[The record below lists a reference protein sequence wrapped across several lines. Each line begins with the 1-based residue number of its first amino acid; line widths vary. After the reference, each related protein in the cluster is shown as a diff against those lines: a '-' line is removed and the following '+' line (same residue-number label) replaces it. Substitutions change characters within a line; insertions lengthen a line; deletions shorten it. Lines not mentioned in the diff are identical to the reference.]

1 MDTPVTLLERSTQL
15 DALSRHLQEASAGRG
30 RLVLI
35 GGEAGVGKSTLVDA
49 FCAGIPANTQV
60 LRTSCDALS
69 TPGPFGPLL
78 DIAPALGIDTM
89 RLFAR
94 NPRRDE
100 LFYTVLDTLRSR
112 SETTVIAGE
121 DAHWSDEAS
130 IDLLRFLSRRIAE
143 LKLVFLVTYRDDE
156 IGPRHPLQ
164 RLLGDLASAAGVHRL
179 TLAPLSL
186 DAVRTLASG
195 SGHDPADLHR
205 RSGGNPFFL
214 TEVLACD
221 EAELPPTV
229 SDAVLARTARLSPE
243 ARAALDVAAVIGSV
257 IDEDV
262 LLRVAGP
269 VIDALEECM
278 AGGLLRPHGDRIAFR
293 HEIGRDAVL
302 ATIAAPRRRLL
313 HQRVLTALLASAATA
328 SDYARLA
335 HHAEAAGDIEAI
347 RTHGLAAARQ
357 AAAAYA
363 HREAAAQY
371 ARVLRVS
378 ADLDPAE
385 QARLFEQHA
394 EACYLSGQGDA
405 AVTSRLAAI
414 ELRHRLGDVLHEG
427 DNLRW
432 LSRVRWF
439 QGQNDDARQAASRA
453 IERLETL
460 PPGPELAMAYS
471 NMAQL
476 KMLNWDVPEAITWGE
491 QAIALAEQL
500 NEIETVVHALTNV
513 GTAHAITGDR
523 NGLRQL
529 AEAHRLAAEHGYI
542 DHAARALT
550 NTAWSHLEQ
559 LEFDDVEQSLAAAL
573 AYVDEFDLDHYRW
586 YLTAGRAVTRTYLGD
601 WGGALADVDLVLAAS
616 SLSPLAHMV
625 ALTVRGQIL
634 ARRGDP
640 AAQAFLD
647 AALDLAAQTG
657 ELQRLGRVRL
667 ARSEAA
673 WFAGDL
679 PRALAE
685 ADALL
690 PLLGHRVAAPAA
702 PKRDEPAAFAEQ
714 PGRPRRSGSSLDLN
728 LPHVRA
734 EVDALSPLAYR
745 VGTPW
750 IRGEVA
756 FCRQRAGATDVALD
770 GVAEPFA
777 RMLAGDW
784 HAAATA
790 WKHLGC
796 RFEYAY
802 ALAQAGDEASIRE
815 AEEIFTRLDAQP
827 AVSMARRALRRI
839 GAQAAPRGPHAATL
853 ANPAGLTAR
862 EMDVLELLME
872 GLSNASI
879 AERLFISR
887 KTAGHHVSAILSKL
901 GVETRAAAAAQAAE
915 LILKDRARS
924 GEM

>member
-1 MDTPVTLLERSTQL
+1 MDIPVTLLERSAQL
-15 DALSRHLQEASAGRG
+15 DALSRHLQEATAGHG

-49 FCAGIPANTQV
+49 FCSGVPANVQV

-89 RLFAR
+89 QLFAR

-100 LFYTVLDTLRSR
+100 LFYTVLGTLRSR
-112 SETTVIAGE
+112 SQPTVIAGE

-143 LKLVFLVTYRDDE
+143 LNLLFLVTYRDDE
-156 IGPRHPLQ
+156 LGPLHPLQ
-164 RLLGDLASAAGVHRL
+164 RLLGDLASASDVYRL

-214 TEVLACD
+214 TEVLASD
-221 EAELPPTV
+221 RAELPPTV

-278 AGGLLRPHGDRIAFR
+278 AGGLLRPYGDRIAFR

-313 HQRVLTALLASAATA
+313 HKRVLTALLASAATS

-335 HHAEAAGDIEAI
+335 HHAEAAGDVEAI
-347 RTHGLAAARQ
+347 RTYGLAAARQ

-378 ADLDPAE
+378 ADLDIAE

-394 EACYLSGQGDA
+394 EACYLSAQGDA

-414 ELRHRLGDVLHEG
+414 ERRQRLGDALREG
-427 DNLRW
+427 DDLRW
-432 LSRVRWF
+432 LSRLLWF
-439 QGQNDDARQAASRA
+439 QGQNDGARQAATRA
-453 IERLETL
+453 IDLLETL

-476 KMLNWDVPEAITWGE
+476 KMLNWDVPDAIEWGERAIT
-491 QAIALAEQL
+491 LAKQL
-500 NEIETVVHALTNV
+500 NEIETLVHALTNV
-513 GTAHAITGDR
+513 GTARGITGEPD
-523 NGLRQL
+523 GFAQL

-542 DHAARALT
+542 DHAGRAIT
-550 NTAWSHLEQ
+550 NTVWSHLEQ
-559 LEFDDVEQSLAAAL
+559 FDFAAVEHSLVTAL
-573 AYVDEFDLDHYRW
+573 DYLTEFDLDNYRW
-586 YLTAGRAVTRTYLGD
+586 YLTAGRAVTRTYRGD
-601 WGGALADVDLVLAAS
+601 WVGALADVELVLAVS
-616 SLSPLAHMV
+616 SLSPLARMV

-640 AAQAFLD
+640 AAQPFLD
-647 AALDLAAQTG
+647 EALDLAEQTG

-690 PLLGHRVAAPAA
+690 PLLERRGEASGT
-702 PKRDEPAAFAEQ
+702 PKRDKSAAFAQQSGLPPQ
-714 PGRPRRSGSSLDLN
+714 PGSPIDLN
-728 LPHVRA
+728 LPQVLA
-734 EVDALSPLAYR
+734 EVGALSPLAQR

-756 FCRQRAGATDVALD
+756 FCRQRAGATDVVMD

-784 HAAATA
+784 RAAATA
-790 WKHLGC
+790 WKQLGC

-802 ALAQAGDEASIRE
+802 ALAQTDDEASIRE
-815 AEEIFTRLDAQP
+815 AEEIFAELEAQP
-827 AVSMARRALRRI
+827 AVTMARRALRRI
-839 GAQAAPRGPHAATL
+839 GAQVAPRGPHASTL

-862 EMDVLELLME
+862 EMDVLELLTE

-901 GVETRAAAAAQAAE
+901 GVETRTAAALRAAE
-915 LILKDRARS
+915 FAPKDREAT
-924 GEM
+924 GEI